1 MIKTNLPVII
11 LKGLVLLPNNE
22 VRIELDDDVTRNIID
37 VSELFHD
44 NNILVISQTDPL
56 EEDPDI
62 KDLPK
67 VGVVAKI
74 VHKLELPNGRLRVI
88 INGEKRALVHEYL
101 DLNRTSEV
109 LESIVSEDLDEKY
122 DRKEEEIIVN
132 KIKRELEDFVKEVP
146 YISNSILSVTKSVKK
161 VNKLTDLI
169 APILDVDLLR
179 LQKYLEEMNP
189 KIRATMIL
197 EDIYKSKEMLK
208 LERKI
213 DNKVKKTLDKSQK
226 DFILRERI
234 KVIKEE
240 LGEVNSKDDEV
251 SKLYK
256 KLEKLSASDS
266 VKNKIK
272 EEINKYELIPS
283 MSPELGI
290 IRSYIDWMLNI
301 PWNNFTKDN
310 DNLSD
315 VRKKLNGSHYGLDK
329 VKTRIIEYL
338 AVKKMTNNLKSPIL
352 CLVGP
357 PGVGKTSLASS
368 IAKAIDRN
376 FVKMSVGGVHDES
389 EIMGHRRTYMGAM
402 PGRIIQSMKKA
413 GSSNPLFLIDEID
426 KMTKD
431 IKGDPASALLSVL
444 DPEQNMHFSDNY
456 VEEEFDLSNV
466 MFVATANS
474 LEDIPIPLR
483 DRLEIIDLSGYT
495 EYEKMDIAT
504 KHLIPKICVNH
515 GIKENT
521 IKFDNNAILA
531 IIRSYTREAGVR
543 ELERVIASII
553 RKIITTHIEHDV
565 EIDNK
570 IIAKDDLE
578 LYLGKEKYKYN
589 KNYNNSIGVVNGLA
603 YTNYGGDVLP
613 IEVNYYPGDGKLVLT
628 GNLGDIMKE
637 SATIA
642 LSYIKANYKEFGIDY
657 NLIVKNDIHIHVPDG
672 AVPKDG
678 PSAGIAL
685 TTSLISAFKN
695 VRVNSKLAL
704 TGEITLRGNVL
715 PIGGLKEKS
724 IGAHRNGI
732 RKIIIPKSNY
742 NDLDEIPKE
751 IKKDIDYIMV
761 NNYKDIF
768 KYLIGGINNGR

>member
-22 VRIELDDDVTRNIID
+22 VRIEFDDDVTRNIID
-37 VSELFHD
+37 VAELFHD
-44 NNILVISQTDPL
+44 NNILVISQIDPL

-67 VGVVAKI
+67 VGVIAKI
-74 VHKLELPNGRLRVI
+74 DHKLELPNGRLRVI
-88 INGEKRALVHEYL
+88 ISGIRRALVHEYM

-109 LESIVSEDLDEKY
+109 LESIVSSNIEEKLDK
-122 DRKEEEIIVN
+122 KEEEIIVN
-132 KIKRELEDFVKEVP
+132 KIKRELEDFVRDVP
-146 YISNSILSVTKSVKK
+146 YVSNSVLSLTKNVKRIS
-161 VNKLTDLI
+161 KLTDLI
-169 APILDVDLLR
+169 APILDIDLPR
-179 LQKYLEEMNP
+179 LQKYLEEMNS
-189 KIRATMIL
+189 KARASMIL

-208 LERKI
+208 VERKI
-213 DNKVKKTLDKSQK
+213 DGKVKKTLDKSQK

-234 KVIKEE
+234 KAIKEE
-240 LGEVNSKDDEV
+240 LGEINSKDDEIAN
-251 SKLYK
+251 LYK
-256 KLEKLSASDS
+256 KLENLNASDNI
-266 VKNKIK
+266 KQKIK
-272 EEINKYELIPS
+272 EEIKKYELIPT

-290 IRSYIDWMLNI
+290 IRSYIDWMLNL
-301 PWNNFTKDN
+301 PWNIYTKDN
-310 DNLSD
+310 DNLSE
-315 VRKKLNGSHYGLDK
+315 VRRRLNSSHHGLDK

-338 AVKKMTNNLKSPIL
+338 AVKQMTNSLKSPII

-357 PGVGKTSLASS
+357 PGVGKTSLAIS
-368 IAKAIDRN
+368 IAHAIDRK
-376 FVKMSVGGVHDES
+376 FVKMSVGGVSDES

-431 IKGDPASALLSVL
+431 IKGDPASALLSIL

-456 VEEEFDLSNV
+456 IEEEFDLSKV
-466 MFVATANS
+466 MFIATANS

-495 EYEKMDIAT
+495 EYEKLDIT
-504 KHLIPKICVNH
+504 EKHLIPKICENH
-515 GIKENT
+515 GIDSNLIRFNE
-521 IKFDNNAILA
+521 DAILK

-543 ELERVIASII
+543 ELERQIASII
-553 RKIITTHIEHDV
+553 RKIIATHIEHDV
-565 EIDNK
+565 ILSTTN
-570 IIAKDDLE
+570 ITKDDLE
-578 LYLGKEKYKYN
+578 IYLGKPKYNLN
-589 KNYNNSIGVVNGLA
+589 KNYNNSTGIVNGLA

-642 LSYIKANYKEFGIDY
+642 LSYVKANHKEFGIDY
-657 NLIVKNDIHIHVPDG
+657 NLLSKNDIHIHVPDG
-672 AVPKDG
+672 AIPKDG

-685 TTSLISAFKN
+685 TTALISCFKN
-695 VRVNSKLAL
+695 VRVNPKLAL
-704 TGEITLRGNVL
+704 TGEITLRGNVSA
-715 PIGGLKEKS
+715 IGGLKEKS

-732 RKIIIPKSNY
+732 RKIIIPKSNV
-742 NDLDEIPKE
+742 NDLDDIPKE
-751 IKKDIDYIMV
+751 IRKDIDYIMV
-761 NNYKDIF
+761 NNYKEVF

>member
-22 VRIELDDDVTRNIID
+22 VRIEFDDDVTRNIID
-37 VSELFHD
+37 VAELFHD

-67 VGVVAKI
+67 VGVIAKI
-74 VHKLELPNGRLRVI
+74 DHKLELPNGRLRVI
-88 INGEKRALVHEYL
+88 ISGIRRALVHEYM

-109 LESIVSEDLDEKY
+109 LESIVSENLEEKY
-122 DRKEEEIIVN
+122 DKKEEDIIVN

-146 YISNSILSVTKSVKK
+146 YISNSILSITKNVKK
-161 VNKLTDLI
+161 VGKLTDLI
-169 APILDVDLLR
+169 APILDIDLTR
-179 LQKYLEEMNP
+179 LQKYLEETNP
-189 KIRATMIL
+189 KIRASMIL

-208 LERKI
+208 VERKI
-213 DNKVKKTLDKSQK
+213 DGKVKKTLDKSQK

-234 KVIKEE
+234 KAIKEE

-251 SKLYK
+251 TNLYK
-256 KLEKLSASDS
+256 KLEKLGAPQNIK
-266 VKNKIK
+266 VKIK
-272 EEINKYELIPS
+272 DEIKKYEMVPS
-283 MSPELGI
+283 MSPEVGI
-290 IRSYIDWMLNI
+290 IRSYIDWMLNL
-301 PWNNFTKDN
+301 PWDNCTVDN
-310 DNLSD
+310 DDLSE
-315 VRKKLNGSHYGLDK
+315 VRKRLNTSHYGLDK
-329 VKTRIIEYL
+329 VKNRIIEYL
-338 AVKKMTNNLKSPIL
+338 AVKQMTNNLKSPIL

-357 PGVGKTSLASS
+357 PGVGKTSLAIS

-376 FVKMSVGGVHDES
+376 FVKMSVGGVSDES

-413 GSSNPLFLIDEID
+413 GSTNPLFLIDEID

-431 IKGDPASALLSVL
+431 IKGDPASALLSIL
-444 DPEQNMHFSDNY
+444 DPEQNNHFSDNY
-456 VEEEFDLSNV
+456 IEEEFDLSKV

-474 LEDIPIPLR
+474 LEDIPLPLR
-483 DRLEIIDLSGYT
+483 DRLEIIELSGYT
-495 EYEKMDIAT
+495 EYEKLDISI
-504 KHLIPKICVNH
+504 KHLIPKICNNH
-515 GIKENT
+515 GIGEEV
-521 IKFDNNAILA
+521 IKFDNKAILE

-543 ELERVIASII
+543 ELERSLASVI
-553 RKIITTHIEHDV
+553 RKIITTHVEHDV
-565 EIDNK
+565 DLENK
-570 IIAKDDLE
+570 IISKEDLD
-578 LYLGKEKYKYN
+578 LYLGKPKYKFN
-589 KNYNNSIGVVNGLA
+589 KNYNNTIGVVNGLA

-642 LSYIKANYKEFGIDY
+642 LSYIKANHKEFGIDY
-657 NLIVKNDIHIHVPDG
+657 NLLIKNDIHIHVPDG
-672 AVPKDG
+672 AIPKDG

-685 TTSLISAFKN
+685 TTALISAFKN
-695 VRVNSKLAL
+695 VRVNPKLAL
-704 TGEITLRGNVL
+704 TGEITLRGNVSA
-715 PIGGLKEKS
+715 IGGLKEKS

-742 NDLDEIPKE
+742 NDLDDIPKE

-768 KYLIGGINNGR
+768 KYLIGGINNG

>member
-22 VRIELDDDVTRNIID
+22 VRIEFDDDVTRNIID
-37 VSELFHD
+37 VAELFHD
-44 NNILVISQTDPL
+44 NNILVISQIDPL

-67 VGVVAKI
+67 VGVIAKI
-74 VHKLELPNGRLRVI
+74 DHKLELPNGRLRVI
-88 INGEKRALVHEYL
+88 ISGIKRALVHEYM

-109 LESIVSEDLDEKY
+109 LESIVSSNMEERLEK
-122 DRKEEEIIVN
+122 KEEEIIVN
-132 KIKRELEDFVKEVP
+132 KIKRELEDFVRDVP
-146 YISNSILSVTKSVKK
+146 YVSNSVLSLTKNVKRI
-161 VNKLTDLI
+161 NKLTDLI
-169 APILDVDLLR
+169 APILDIDLSR
-179 LQKYLEEMNP
+179 LQKYLEEMNS
-189 KIRATMIL
+189 KVRASMIL

-208 LERKI
+208 VERKI
-213 DNKVKKTLDKSQK
+213 DGKVKKTLDKSQK

-234 KVIKEE
+234 KAIKEE
-240 LGEVNSKDDEV
+240 LGEINSKDDEIT
-251 SKLYK
+251 SLYK
-256 KLEKLSASDS
+256 KLESLNASDS
-266 VKNKIK
+266 IKNKIK
-272 EEINKYELIPS
+272 EEIKKYELIPT

-290 IRSYIDWMLNI
+290 IRSYIDWMLNL
-301 PWNNFTKDN
+301 PWNIHTKDN
-310 DNLSD
+310 DNLSE
-315 VRKKLNGSHYGLDK
+315 VRRRLNGSHHGLDK

-338 AVKKMTNNLKSPIL
+338 AVKQMTNSLKSPII

-357 PGVGKTSLASS
+357 PGVGKTSLAIS
-368 IAKAIDRN
+368 IAHAIDRK
-376 FVKMSVGGVHDES
+376 FVKMSVGGVSDES

-431 IKGDPASALLSVL
+431 IKGDPASALLSIL

-456 VEEEFDLSNV
+456 IEEEFDLSKV
-466 MFVATANS
+466 MFIATANS

-495 EYEKMDIAT
+495 EYEKLDIT
-504 KHLIPKICVNH
+504 EKHLIPKICENH
-515 GIKENT
+515 GIDSNLIRFNE
-521 IKFDNNAILA
+521 DAILK

-543 ELERVIASII
+543 ELERQIASII
-553 RKIITTHIEHDV
+553 RKIIATHIEHDV
-565 EIDNK
+565 ILETTNIT
-570 IIAKDDLE
+570 KDDLE
-578 LYLGKEKYKYN
+578 IYLGKPKYNLN
-589 KNYNNSIGVVNGLA
+589 KNYNNSTGIVNGLA

-642 LSYIKANYKEFGIDY
+642 LSYVKANHKEFGIDY
-657 NLIVKNDIHIHVPDG
+657 NLLSKNDIHIHVPDG
-672 AVPKDG
+672 AIPKDG

-685 TTSLISAFKN
+685 TTALISCFKN
-695 VRVNSKLAL
+695 VRVNPKLAL
-704 TGEITLRGNVL
+704 TGEITLRGNVSA
-715 PIGGLKEKS
+715 IGGLKEKS

-732 RKIIIPKSNY
+732 RKIIIPKCNV
-742 NDLDEIPKE
+742 NDLDDIPKE
-751 IKKDIDYIMV
+751 IRKDIDYIMV
-761 NNYKDIF
+761 NNYKEVF